1 MRLVLVLALIVIK
14 SMAFAQSA
22 VIREINCHHSIDS
35 AVLTEIFFKAYD
47 KYKLTE
53 EDYIALTP
61 EPKAIV
67 SGKRNIPRKY
77 MRDVVL
83 ALSFFPELQDSR
95 IVFKYGKIKGTMNA
109 RPDFLN
115 IFRHPSN
122 RKFLLIINSNQGEY
136 RGVNL
141 DSISVN
147 ARVGWF
153 GHELSHIY
161 TYFLM
166 NNYQTL
172 LFSIKYLTSQAY
184 VRKAERY
191 TNYLAI
197 NKGLTFAIYEG
208 EKYLLMDIL
217 ISDYYKKRTIDRSL
231 SLNEYKCL
239 WFRFMSKFMN
249 LE

>member
-1 MRLVLVLALIVIK
+1 MRFFLIIAILIFKSPAFGQSGVIK
-14 SMAFAQSA
+14 
-22 VIREINCHHSIDS
+22 EINCYTPVDS
-35 AVLTEIFFKAYD
+35 AVLTELFFTAYD
-47 KYKLTE
+47 RYKLTE
-53 EDYIALTP
+53 EDYIPLIP
-61 EPKAIV
+61 EPKAVV
-67 SGKRNIPRKY
+67 SRKRNIPIKY
-77 MRDVVL
+77 LRDVVL
-83 ALSFFPELQDSR
+83 ALTYFPELQDSR

-109 RPDFLN
+109 RPDILN

-122 RKFLLIINSNQGEY
+122 RKYLLIINSNQGEY
-136 RGVNL
+136 RGVDL

-161 TYFLM
+161 TYYLM

-172 LFSIKYLTSQAY
+172 LFSLKYLTSQAY

-191 TNYLAI
+191 TNLLAI
-197 NKGLTFAIYEG
+197 SKGLTFPIYEG
-208 EKYLLMDIL
+208 EKYVLQDML

-239 WFRFMSKFMN
+239 WFWTIVKS
-249 LE
+249 E